1 MQVQFETVLIK
12 RMRVL
17 GNCVSPVADPS
28 LKSEIYPQNWLLS
41 VGRDTLMNGV
51 NILEK
56 QHPSKTS
63 DRQMCDVDFYAAKLG
78 VKFWAP
84 NEKPSVF

>member
-1 MQVQFETVLIK
+1 MI
-12 RMRVL
+12 
-17 GNCVSPVADPS
+17 
-28 LKSEIYPQNWLLS
+28 

-56 QHPSKTS
+56 QHPSQTS
-63 DRQMCDVDFYAAKLG
+63 DHQMCDVDFYAAKLG

-84 NEKPSVF
+84 NGKPSVF

>member
-1 MQVQFETVLIK
+1 
-12 RMRVL
+12 
-17 GNCVSPVADPS
+17 
-28 LKSEIYPQNWLLS
+28 
-41 VGRDTLMNGV
+41 MNGV

-63 DRQMCDVDFYAAKLG
+63 DRQMCDVEFYAAKLG

>member
-1 MQVQFETVLIK
+1 
-12 RMRVL
+12 
-17 GNCVSPVADPS
+17 
-28 LKSEIYPQNWLLS
+28 
-41 VGRDTLMNGV
+41 MNGV

-84 NEKPSVF
+84 NGKPSVFRRGERFNGNWPEGHRSSFV